1 MNKKILILIIF
12 VFSISSFCSEEVSF
26 LDNSGTLDSRTE
38 SFKNNE
44 VFKERTVDFSG
55 YSFKFALVTFIVV
68 ASIIV
73 IMFYLNKKKVFD
85 TGTDIRILENVQLGP
100 GKNVY
105 LLMIPGEILIIGATN
120 NSINVLSKIDDLDI
134 INDIKER
141 NSSKPVNFKEMLL
154 VNSLDSL
161 MPKKKKK

>member
-73 IMFYLNKKKVFD
+73 IMFYLNKKKV
-85 TGTDIRILENVQLGP
+85 
-100 GKNVY
+100 
-105 LLMIPGEILIIGATN
+105 
-120 NSINVLSKIDDLDI
+120 
-134 INDIKER
+134 
-141 NSSKPVNFKEMLL
+141 
-154 VNSLDSL
+154 
-161 MPKKKKK
+161 